1 MRFLIDMGLATGVAR
16 WLRGRGH
23 DAVHIRA
30 EGLQRLPDPEIFE
43 KAVAEDRIILTV
55 DLDFTEIA
63 ALSRGSLTSVVV
75 FRLRNPRA
83 QRVLER
89 LQSILPAVTEAL
101 EAGAVVVVEETR
113 HRVRRL
119 PIGRG

>member
-101 EAGAVVVVEETR
+101 EAGAVVLDLRFLNDISMRTT
-113 HRVRRL
+113 
-119 PIGRG
+119 